1 MWRNSSMLH
10 KIDSKTVPKEEE
22 GDQQWKKRQGTE

>member
-10 KIDSKTVPKEEE
+10 KMESKTVPKEEE
-22 GDQQWKKRQGTE
+22 VDQQWKKR